1 MTELAPIGCV
11 DDPHKPVWGASG
23 VLPPSTEAAVIDAE
37 SGVALGAGELGEL
50 LIRGPQVMKGCSS
63 SSRLYAFLMTPT
75 SCTHEAPNP
84 CAR

>member
-50 LIRGPQVMKGCSS
+50 LIRGPQVM
-63 SSRLYAFLMTPT
+63 
-75 SCTHEAPNP
+75 
-84 CAR
+84 